1 MEHRLTCIGHRLS
14 SSFLHAPSSSHLGS
28 TCLDIPYLTIPPFD
42 GGGPTRDASLS
53 ASAECTHPVILV
65 ASIHC
70 LLYTLTFLSAQS
82 MFNGQDIN
90 GRCRT

>member
-1 MEHRLTCIGHRLS
+1 MYWAPPFVILPPRTFLQPPGLHLS
-14 SSFLHAPSSSHLGS
+14 RHTLPHDP
-28 TCLDIPYLTIPPFD
+28 PPFD

-53 ASAECTHPVILV
+53 ASAECTHPVVLV

-70 LLYTLTFLSAQS
+70 LLGYTLTFLSAQS